1 MNQYTVRNIPA
12 GLDRALRE
20 WAKRRNVS
28 LNRAIVDALKRG
40 IGIEEEQEHH
50 DLDDLVGTWKE
61 DGEFEQALAEQSAC
75 APIPPA
81 PGGGNTD
88 SY

>member
-1 MNQYTVRNIPA
+1 MSQYTVRNIPA

-50 DLDDLVGTWKE
+50 DLDDLVGTWQE
-61 DGEFEQALAEQSAC
+61 DREFEQAISEQDAVE
-75 APIPPA
+75 P
-81 PGGGNTD
+81 D
-88 SY
+88 LWR